1 MVPNKMH
8 ELMNDQIKHEL
19 ESYYL
24 YLNMAAYFHDQN
36 LDGMASWMRA
46 QAHEEMIHA
55 MKFFNHLVE
64 RGAKV
69 ILYPLSVL
77 KATWENP
84 LQVWKEAY
92 DHELFISSKIN
103 SLVKVA
109 KEIEDF
115 TSMPLLHWFL
125 EEQIEEEKQT
135 QEVVALLERAGSS
148 GMSLIY
154 ADQGLGHRKP
164 GEGSALA

>member
-1 MVPNKMH
+1 MINKRVRDA
-8 ELMNDQIKHEL
+8 MNVQIQKEIF
-19 ESYYL
+19 SSYL
-24 YLNMAAYFHDQN
+24 YLSMAAYFDSQG
-36 LDGMASWMRA
+36 LDGMGSWMRV
-46 QAHEEMIHA
+46 QSQEELFHA

-69 ILYPLSVL
+69 TLYPISVL
-77 KATWENP
+77 KAAWENP
-84 LQVWKEAY
+84 LQAWKEAY
-92 DHELFISSKIN
+92 DHELFISSKICN
-103 SLVKVA
+103 LVKVA